1 MAECQ
6 TVRPHSDI
14 RDQIFAGVMDATT
27 TAAITAER
35 DGVLAGIDR
44 AREKAVELGLT
55 VLYWAEDGMWIAEG
69 EKVLLVR
76 GNPKQVAQA
85 EEVLVGLIAK
95 SSGIATA
102 AHKAVSHARG
112 KVAIVSG
119 AWKKMPPDLKFLVR
133 EAITTGGAN
142 FRIVNQPFIYLDKNY
157 VRMFGGIRETLKAVS
172 GFQDMLKVIQ
182 LKGETGGIA
191 AEAEEA
197 VLGGADILMV
207 DTGQTADAETVEAYL
222 TAAGIRDKVK
232 IAFAG
237 GVKIEDIPGL
247 AEKDIDILD
256 IGTQIVDAPL
266 LDFRLDVVEVQRAG
280 EEKNTLLEL
289 NLLEKTELW
298 VEDIS
303 LNGTNL
309 TDIASVVAET
319 LNLEREEV
327 LVVDV
332 RDHHITLDILRRTI
346 QARDIAG
353 KEEEILDRLA
363 RLPGVHLGEDA
374 RIHSEGILGLIALPP
389 EEVEE
394 TFRRSERMVE
404 EIRARVARRVKVF
417 PSGFEVRGGM
427 IRDTNSPMIAEEF
440 KRRGYNVATGSTM
453 DDDEDSIGMHLLR
466 AVEEGYGLVI
476 TTGGVGAEDKDRT
489 VEGLLRVDPT
499 AATPWIVKYQK
510 GSGRHQKAG
519 VRIAVG
525 VVGET
530 TIIALPGPNDE
541 VKVALEVLFRELPH
555 QPGKTVLAE
564 RIAGALREVLK
575 AKNQAHESC
584 HFDHHYM
591 CHHSR

>member
-1 MAECQ
+1 M
-6 TVRPHSDI
+6 
-14 RDQIFAGVMDATT
+14 
-27 TAAITAER
+27 
-35 DGVLAGIDR
+35 
-44 AREKAVELGLT
+44 
-55 VLYWAEDGMWIAEG
+55 
-69 EKVLLVR
+69 
-76 GNPKQVAQA
+76 
-85 EEVLVGLIAK
+85 
-95 SSGIATA
+95 
-102 AHKAVSHARG
+102 
-112 KVAIVSG
+112 
-119 AWKKMPPDLKFLVR
+119 
-133 EAITTGGAN
+133 
-142 FRIVNQPFIYLDKNY
+142 
-157 VRMFGGIRETLKAVS
+157 
-172 GFQDMLKVIQ
+172 
-182 LKGETGGIA
+182 
-191 AEAEEA
+191 
-197 VLGGADILMV
+197 
-207 DTGQTADAETVEAYL
+207 
-222 TAAGIRDKVK
+222 
-232 IAFAG
+232 
-237 GVKIEDIPGL
+237 
-247 AEKDIDILD
+247 
-256 IGTQIVDAPL
+256 
-266 LDFRLDVVEVQRAG
+266 
-280 EEKNTLLEL
+280 EL

-298 VEDIS
+298 VEDIFM
-303 LNGTNL
+303 NGANL

-319 LNLEREEV
+319 LNLERKEV

-332 RDHHITLDILRRTI
+332 RDNHITLDILRRTI

-353 KEEEILDRLA
+353 KEGEILDRLA
-363 RLPGVHLGEDA
+363 HLPGVRLGEDA

-394 TFRRSERMVE
+394 TFRRSEQMVE

-417 PSGFEVRGGM
+417 PSGFEVKRGM

-440 KRRGYNVATGSTM
+440 RRRGYNVATGGIM
-453 DDDEDSIGMHLLR
+453 DDDEDSIAMHLLR

-489 VEGLLRVDPT
+489 VEGLLRVDPM
-499 AATPWIVKYQK
+499 AATSWIVKYQK